1 MAGLWLQMLPGIT
14 VLIFLRTDCP
24 LSNRYAPEIQR
35 LARAYQDRGV
45 HFELVFPERDLTPAR
60 RGEYLSA
67 YDYKLKAASDPDW
80 ALTRSAH
87 ARWTPEA
94 AVFRSGKLIYHGRID
109 NRFGENGAA
118 RAAATEH
125 SLSDVL
131 AAVSQGRSVPYSFRP
146 ATGCAIADL
155 P

>member
-1 MAGLWLQMLPGIT
+1 MAGLWLQMLPRIT

-35 LARAYQDRGV
+35 LASAYQQSGV
-45 HFELVFPERDLTPAR
+45 DFELVFPQRDLTPAKR
-60 RGEYLSA
+60 EEYLAA
-67 YDYKLKAASDPDW
+67 YGYRLKAAGDPDR

-87 ARWTPEA
+87 AQWTPEA

-109 NRFGENGAA
+109 NRFGQNGAA
-118 RAAATEH
+118 RPTATEH
-125 SLSDVL
+125 SLADVL
-131 AAVSQGRSVPYSFRP
+131 AAVAHGRSVPYSVRS